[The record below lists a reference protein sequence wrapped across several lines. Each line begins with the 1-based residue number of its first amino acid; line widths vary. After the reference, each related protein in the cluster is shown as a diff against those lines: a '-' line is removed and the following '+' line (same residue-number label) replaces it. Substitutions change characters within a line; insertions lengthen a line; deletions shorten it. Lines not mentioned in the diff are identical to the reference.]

1 MEKAALMVLI
11 LLTLLCTSC
20 GGKAEETEEDV
31 TSPAAVTEP
40 EEAEDAETPE
50 DLEGTGDTVL
60 VTREA
65 PLAGGRTLRL
75 EAIGK
80 KLDESNYGVRE
91 VRVCDGED
99 LLQTVSV
106 REAKEIVWG
115 DGGDVLHED
124 FYDYTECWTAEET
137 IEALDLN
144 SDGNMDFG
152 LFGWPANNTIP
163 YYYWQWDP
171 DTEQYCYAFTLQG
184 VKVLPETKELTAEYK
199 SGSAGSRYV
208 TDCYIP
214 GEDGEL
220 RLEYRKISIL
230 EEAVPNQDT
239 ERPVWVTLIPPEG
252 QVLKPADC
260 GEENGGWGDSDLILA
275 RRELPLCEINEDNE
289 AVYFTEIWEL
299 VDGELQLTSREEFSY
314 ET

>member
-1 MEKAALMVLI
+1 MKKCVIVYLLILSLLCAACGAKTAEEPDPAEDAPPEAAGEVLPDEEPAAPEDETEDHV
-11 LLTLLCTSC
+11 LLTL
-20 GGKAEETEEDV
+20 D
-31 TSPAAVTEP
+31 
-40 EEAEDAETPE
+40 
-50 DLEGTGDTVL
+50 
-60 VTREA
+60 A
-65 PLAGGRTLRL
+65 PLAGGRILTL
-75 EAIGK
+75 EAVGK

-91 VRVCDGED
+91 VRVYDGKD

-106 REAKEIVWG
+106 REATEIEWDHD
-115 DGGDVLHED
+115 DGGLSED
-124 FYDYTECWTAEET
+124 FYDYTNCWTAEDT

-144 SDGNMDFG
+144 FDGNTDFG

-171 DTEQYCYAFTLQG
+171 DTEQYRYAFTLQG
-184 VKVLPETKELTAEYK
+184 VESHPESGELTADYK
-199 SGSAGSRYV
+199 SGSAGSQYV

-230 EEAVPNQDT
+230 EEVVPNQDT
-239 ERPVWVTLIPPEG
+239 ERPVWVALVPPEG

-260 GEENGGWGDSDLILA
+260 GEEDGGWGDSDLILV
-275 RRELPLCEINEDNE
+275 RRELPLCEINENNE
-289 AVYFTEIWEL
+289 VVYFTEIWEL
-299 VDGELQLTSREEFSY
+299 VDGALQLTSREEFSY